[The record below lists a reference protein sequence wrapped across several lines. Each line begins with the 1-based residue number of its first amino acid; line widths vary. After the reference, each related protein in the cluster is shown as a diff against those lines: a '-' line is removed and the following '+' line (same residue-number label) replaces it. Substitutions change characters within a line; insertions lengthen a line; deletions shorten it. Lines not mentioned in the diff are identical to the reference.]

1 MDELKLRNYP
11 LDPCLELCRKYKNLK
26 GEAYLLYRSGAS
38 KKALSIYIEI
48 FTKYYLK
55 INSKPESY

>member
-1 MDELKLRNYP
+1 VDELKLRNYP
-11 LDPCLELCRKYKNLK
+11 LDSCLELCKKYRNLK
-26 GEAYLLYRSGAS
+26 GEAFLLYRSGAS

-55 INSKPESY
+55 MNLKQTN